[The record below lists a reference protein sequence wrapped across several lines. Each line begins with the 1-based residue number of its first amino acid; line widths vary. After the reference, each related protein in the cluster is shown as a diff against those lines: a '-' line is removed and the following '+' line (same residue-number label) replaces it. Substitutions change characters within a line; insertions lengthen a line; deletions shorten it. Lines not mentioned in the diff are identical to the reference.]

1 MAQPGR
7 PRGTRRSAVEANK
20 EPRQAKLRQTMMQ
33 AARFPP
39 EQGNICMKHI
49 KRKFK
54 ERVVEGGK
62 EGCQESV

>member
-1 MAQPGR
+1 M
-7 PRGTRRSAVEANK
+7 EANK